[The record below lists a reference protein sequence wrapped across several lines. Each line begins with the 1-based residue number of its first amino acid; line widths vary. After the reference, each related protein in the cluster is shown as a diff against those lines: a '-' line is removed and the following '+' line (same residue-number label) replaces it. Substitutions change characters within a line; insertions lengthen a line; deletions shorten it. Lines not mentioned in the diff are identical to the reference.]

1 MSPVTSPSNL
11 LASLAA
17 ILLYLASPSGAAG
30 AATESRPDSENGRY
44 TLSPTADGF
53 IRLDTRTGT
62 VSTCRVNGKG
72 WACYAVPDE
81 RRAMDDEIGRLQAEN
96 VRLRG
101 ELASRDGG
109 GRTED
114 APKTGGQAAPKTEEE
129 RRLEIPLPSDHD
141 IDRVMAF
148 VERVW
153 QRLID
158 MANRMQQKDPSG
170 KI

>member
-17 ILLYLASPSGAAG
+17 VLLYLAGASGAAG
-30 AATESRPDSENGRY
+30 AAAESRPDTENGRY

-53 IRLDTRTGT
+53 IRLDTRTGV
-62 VSTCRVNGKG
+62 VSTCRINGKG

-81 RRAMDDEIGRLQAEN
+81 RRAMDDEIGRLQTEN
-96 VRLRG
+96 ERLRG
-101 ELASRDGG
+101 QLASRDPG
-109 GRTED
+109 GRTDD
-114 APKTGGQAAPKTEEE
+114 APKSGGPAAPKADGE

-153 QRLID
+153 QRLIE